1 MRGQMLWFNET
12 KNHGFI
18 MTDEGERLRV
28 AGESFAAGQRPQR
41 RCAHKVVTFWIDVR
55 DGGRRAENVV
65 FESEVAPRRARTRR
79 RGFR

>member
-18 MTDEGERLRV
+18 MTDDGERLRV

-41 RCAHKVVTFWIDVR
+41 RCARQVVTFGVDVK
-55 DGGRRAENVV
+55 DGRRRAENVV
-65 FESEVAPRRARTRR
+65 FEPEVAQRRARTRR
-79 RGFR
+79 RGFS